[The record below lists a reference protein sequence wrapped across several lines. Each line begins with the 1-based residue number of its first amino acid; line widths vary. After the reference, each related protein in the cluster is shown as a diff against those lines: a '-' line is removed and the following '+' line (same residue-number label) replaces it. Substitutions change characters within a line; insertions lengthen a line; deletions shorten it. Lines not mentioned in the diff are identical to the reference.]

1 MRYAIAG
8 ALALTAFFVCAV
20 KAEEGKGKMPCAPMA
35 DVLAFHAGAG
45 QKIVG
50 RGYLASGATLL
61 VMADKKGEFS
71 LVLISPDGQIA
82 CLAAQGERWATV
94 EGGAI

>member
-8 ALALTAFFVCAV
+8 ALALTAFFIGAV
-20 KAEEGKGKMPCAPMA
+20 KAEERKQMPCAPMA
-35 DVLAFHAGAG
+35 DVMAFHAGAG

-50 RGYLASGATLL
+50 RGGLSSGATFL
-61 VMADKKGEFS
+61 VLADKKGDFA

-82 CLAAQGERWATV
+82 CLVAQGDQWRTV
-94 EGGAI
+94 EQGGI